1 MNMNRNIV
9 SKSKLILTCNDI
21 LESSMKT
28 KKLKTKINKET
39 NKGQTITLQSEVKEV
54 EVHKLNEEAKKQS
67 QRVTKEELE
76 KLMPMMAGKKVTK
89 EENDWAE
96 ELMER
101 DVNLGSVIQAVALM
115 VAPMKHELL
124 DDMYMMLDNQD
135 VFKRTLIR
143 MGATDKMFKEVS
155 DEIVKERDEARE
167 KAQKLAKEAS
177 DELKSKK

>member
-1 MNMNRNIV
+1 
-9 SKSKLILTCNDI
+9 
-21 LESSMKT
+21 MKMSNK

-39 NKGQTITLQSEVKEV
+39 HKGQTITLQSEEKEV

-96 ELMER
+96 KLMER

-167 KAQKLAKEAS
+167 KAQKLAKEAE